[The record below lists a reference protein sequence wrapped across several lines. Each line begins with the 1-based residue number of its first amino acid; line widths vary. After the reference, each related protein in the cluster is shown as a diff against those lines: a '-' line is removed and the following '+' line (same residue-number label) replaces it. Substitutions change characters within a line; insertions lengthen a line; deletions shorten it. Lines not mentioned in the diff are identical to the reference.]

1 MLKKKLFFIEKKN
14 KLFVQIFFL
23 LFRYIVAIHPVSCAC
38 HWFQSHSRHMLLA
51 SWICGAAYASIPVS
65 NTYTT
70 VFEVDGTEYRQC
82 NYDNE
87 LSELKRSLFAV
98 TNFVLTFTLPLAIMS
113 FSYLAIMRRL
123 KNSEKFITVY
133 TAGQAIAGNGSRTKS
148 SSEVVFSK
156 HIIYTE
162 LIFAYEPRSKKC
174 LQVMM
179 AAVE

>member
-1 MLKKKLFFIEKKN
+1 
-14 KLFVQIFFL
+14 
-23 LFRYIVAIHPVSCAC
+23 
-38 HWFQSHSRHMLLA
+38 MLLA
-51 SWICGAAYASIPVS
+51 SWICGAAYASILVS

-70 VFEVDGTEYRQC
+70 AFEVDGTEYRQC

-156 HIIYTE
+156 HKIYTE
-162 LIFAYEPRSKKC
+162 FIFAYEPRSKKC

-179 AAVE
+179 AAVD